1 MESSARRLFSDEKMA
16 AFIRAQGGPWAT
28 SRQQLFK
35 EASKFL
41 AADEW
46 SEADYTAFDALMNKR
61 TERHRASN
69 ERDKAETGRVGQDE
83 PYKGDLD
90 LEFEGTR
97 QVGPVAQGLVSHLP
111 EPVEPKRDSELPAA
125 ATGRRVRGR
134 SLYGKT
140 QRSIRREQA
149 RKIADM
155 AKIPAAI
162 SKKFTRGQLAA
173 MSAIVF
179 LFGVSVQNG
188 RPCTPS
194 IAAVAE
200 ISRVSPS
207 TIKDG
212 IARGKHLGII
222 EVTDRGK
229 APSEFVVRDPRIL
242 ARLGYG
248 GDFSYPTKPKR
259 EKSSIIS
266 NTKHASSEPR
276 ICPTDAESEPK
287 AEVTT
292 AKLSDHHVP
301 KVARDI
307 LEPEVVPVAPVQDE
321 GEEVRQEEIEE
332 VVAVM
337 ARDEAG
343 PIQENFLDR
352 IAREAKEAYLAT
364 LKGEPS

>member
-1 MESSARRLFSDEKMA
+1 MESSARRLFSDEKIA
-16 AFIRAQGGPWAT
+16 AFIRAQGGPWAA
-28 SRQQLFK
+28 SRQQLLK

-41 AADEW
+41 AADKW
-46 SEADYTAFDALMNKR
+46 SEADYEAFDRIMNER
-61 TERHRASN
+61 SERHRASD
-69 ERDKAETGRVGQDE
+69 ERDKANTGRVGRDE
-83 PYKGDLD
+83 TYKD
-90 LEFEGTR
+90 GTLLKTR
-97 QVGPVAQGLVSHLP
+97 MRRHLGGLVQDIIGPAP
-111 EPVEPKRDSELPAA
+111 EPSGATRDPDLPAA
-125 ATGRRVRGR
+125 DTGRRVRGR
-134 SLYGKT
+134 SPYGKT

-162 SKKFTRGQLAA
+162 SKKFTRSQLAA

-194 IAAVAE
+194 IAAIAE
-200 ISRVSPS
+200 ISKVSPS

-212 IARGKHLGII
+212 IARAKHQGII

-242 ARLGYG
+242 ARLGYD
-248 GDFSYPTKPKR
+248 GDFSYPNKPER
-259 EKSSIIS
+259 EKSSIILD
-266 NTKHASSEPR
+266 TKHPSSEPR
-276 ICPTDAESEPK
+276 ICPARTESEPK

-307 LEPEVVPVAPVQDE
+307 LEPEIVPVAPVQDE

-343 PIQENFLDR
+343 PIQESFLDR

>member
-1 MESSARRLFSDEKMA
+1 MSWPEARGKIIQWGADQLAGGYFNEPDFQCLWECLDARTKRHETANEKLQA
-16 AFIRAQGGPWAT
+16 
-28 SRQQLFK
+28 K
-35 EASKFL
+35 
-41 AADEW
+41 
-46 SEADYTAFDALMNKR
+46 
-61 TERHRASN
+61 
-69 ERDKAETGRVGQDE
+69 TGRVGQDE
-83 PYKGDLD
+83 PYKNGD
-90 LEFEGTR
+90 LEFRGTR
-97 QVGPVAQGLVSHLP
+97 HLGGLVQSMIGP
-111 EPVEPKRDSELPAA
+111 PPKRSQATRDSELPAA

-242 ARLGYG
+242 ARLRYS
-248 GDFSYPTKPKR
+248 GDFSYPSKPER
-259 EKSSIIS
+259 EKPSIIS
-266 NTKHASSEPR
+266 SAKHSFSEPR
-276 ICPTDAESEPK
+276 ICPTRTESEPK

-321 GEEVRQEEIEE
+321 GEEVRQE
-332 VVAVM
+332 
-337 ARDEAG
+337 
-343 PIQENFLDR
+343 
-352 IAREAKEAYLAT
+352 
-364 LKGEPS
+364 